1 MKKKDALSI
10 RLNTE
15 DNVVVALSDL
25 KAGTAIENNDT
36 VTRDAVPAGHKV
48 ATCSILRGEYIYK
61 YGQIIGVATIDIQ
74 PGEHVHTHN
83 VDISEFRRDYAI
95 DADAK
100 STEYIPKPEQATFNG
115 IVRDDGRVATRNY
128 IGVLPSVACSASVC
142 RYIADFFTDEIL
154 AAYPNVDGVVGIT
167 QTSGCGGPAY
177 GEGFEILQRSL
188 AGYARHPNF
197 WGVLFVG
204 LGCEVNQLELMFAN
218 MGLETGS
225 KLHAFTIQENGGT
238 EETINRGVGFIK
250 AMLPEANRVKRQSVS
265 AANLVLGMECGGSD
279 AYSGITAN
287 PALGVAADLV
297 VRNGGTVIL
306 SETTEIYGA
315 EHLLTQRANGQ
326 EIANKLID
334 LIHWWED
341 YTKINGAMINN
352 NPTPGNKAGG
362 LTTILEKSLGAVA
375 KAGSTR
381 LMEVYRYA
389 ETVREKGFVFMD
401 TPGYDLASITGM
413 VAGGANIICFTTG
426 CGTVLGCKP
435 SPIIKLASNT
445 EMFQRLS
452 GDMDI
457 NCGLIVQ
464 GKKTLEEMGA
474 AIFKKILDI
483 TSGQK
488 TKSEAFGFGDN
499 EFVPWHIGAM
509 V

>member
-1 MKKKDALSI
+1 MKKNDVLTI
-10 RLNTE
+10 RLHHE

-25 KAGTAIENNDT
+25 KIGTALENSGAT
-36 VTRDAVPAGHKV
+36 TRDAVPAGHKV
-48 ATCSILRGEYIYK
+48 ATSPISKGKYVYK
-61 YGQIIGVATIDIQ
+61 YGQIIGIATGDIQ
-74 PGEHVHTHN
+74 PGEHVHSHN
-83 VDISEFRRDYAI
+83 VDISGYNREYSI
-95 DADAK
+95 DPDAK
-100 STEYIPKPEQATFNG
+100 LTNYVSDHERATFDG
-115 IVRDDGRVATRNY
+115 FVRDDGQVATRNY

-142 RYIADFFTDEIL
+142 RYIADAFTDEIL

-167 QTSGCGGPAY
+167 QTSGCGSPAY

-197 WGVLFVG
+197 WGVMFVG
-204 LGCEVNQLELMFAN
+204 LGCEVNQLELMLAN
-218 MGLETGS
+218 TGLETGS
-225 KLHAFTIQENGGT
+225 KLHAFTIQETGGT
-238 EETINRGVGFIK
+238 RQTINRGVDMIK
-250 AMLPEANRVKRQSVS
+250 EMLPEANSAKRQPVS
-265 AANLVLGMECGGSD
+265 AANLVLGLECGGSD

-315 EHLLTQRANGQ
+315 EHLLIQRSNSKAV
-326 EIANKLID
+326 ADKLVD
-334 LIHWWED
+334 LIQWWEK
-341 YTKINGAMINN
+341 YTEMHGAVINN

-389 ETVREKGFVFMD
+389 ETVRKKGLVFMD

-413 VAGGANIICFTTG
+413 IAGGANMICFTTG

-435 SPIIKLASNT
+435 TPVIKLASNT
-445 EMFQRLS
+445 EMFKRLS

-464 GKKTLEEMGA
+464 GEKTQEEMGA
-474 AIFKKILDI
+474 AIFQNILD
-483 TSGQK
+483 TASGNK

-499 EFVPWHIGAM
+499 EFVPWHIGA
-509 V
+509 VV

>member
-1 MKKKDALSI
+1 MKKNDVLTI
-10 RLNTE
+10 RLHKE
-15 DNVVVALSDL
+15 DNVVVTLSDL
-25 KAGTAIENNDT
+25 KTGTAIENGIT
-36 VTRDAVPAGHKV
+36 TTRDTVPAGHKV
-48 ATCSILRGEYIYK
+48 ATCPVRKGEYIYK
-61 YGQIIGVATIDIQ
+61 YGQIIGAANMDIQ

-83 VDISEFRRDYAI
+83 VDISGYNRDYTI
-95 DADAK
+95 DPDAK
-100 STEYIPKPEQATFNG
+100 LTDYVPNHEQATFDG
-115 IVRDDGRVATRNY
+115 IVRDDEQVATRNY

-142 RYIADFFTDEIL
+142 RYIADAFTDDIL

-188 AGYARHPNF
+188 AGYARNPNF

-204 LGCEVNQLELMFAN
+204 LGCEVNQLELMLAN
-218 MGLETGS
+218 TGLETSS
-225 KLHAFTIQENGGT
+225 KLHAFKIQENGGT
-238 EETINRGVGFIK
+238 EQTINRGIDIIK
-250 AMLPEANRVKRQSVS
+250 EMLPEANSAKRQPVS
-265 AANLVLGMECGGSD
+265 AANLVLGLECGGSD

-315 EHLLTQRANGQ
+315 EHLLIQRANSK
-326 EIANKLID
+326 EVAKKLID
-334 LIHWWED
+334 LIQWWEK
-341 YTKINGAMINN
+341 YTEMHGAVINN

-389 ETVREKGFVFMD
+389 ETVWEKGLVFMD

-413 VAGGANIICFTTG
+413 IAGGANIVCFTTG

-435 SPIIKLASNT
+435 TPVIKLASNT
-445 EMFQRLS
+445 EMFSRLS

-464 GKKTLEEMGA
+464 GKKTQEEMGA
-474 AIFKKILDI
+474 EIFQNILN
-483 TSGQK
+483 TASGNK
-488 TKSEAFGFGDN
+488 TKSEAFRFGDN
-499 EFVPWHIGAM
+499 EFVPWHVGA
-509 V
+509 VL

>member
-1 MKKKDALSI
+1 MKKNDVLTI
-10 RLNTE
+10 RLHHE
-15 DNVVVALSDL
+15 DNVVVALGDL
-25 KAGTAIENNDT
+25 KIGTALEKDGAA
-36 VTRDAVPAGHKV
+36 TRDAVPAGHKV
-48 ATCSILRGEYIYK
+48 ATSPISKGKYVYK
-61 YGQIIGVATIDIQ
+61 YGQIIGIATRDIQ
-74 PGEHVHTHN
+74 PGEHVHSHN
-83 VDISEFRRDYAI
+83 LDISGYNREYSI
-95 DADAK
+95 DSDAK
-100 STEYIPKPEQATFNG
+100 LTNYVSDHERATFDG
-115 IVRDDGRVATRNY
+115 FVRDDGQVATRNY

-142 RYIADFFTDEIL
+142 RYIADAFTDEIL

-167 QTSGCGGPAY
+167 QTSGCGGPDY

-204 LGCEVNQLELMFAN
+204 LGCEVNQLELMLAN
-218 MGLETGS
+218 TGLETGS
-225 KLHAFTIQENGGT
+225 KLHAFTIQETGGT
-238 EETINRGVGFIK
+238 RQTINRGVDMIK
-250 AMLPEANRVKRQSVS
+250 EMLPEANSARRQPVS
-265 AANLVLGMECGGSD
+265 AANLVLGLECGGSD

-315 EHLLTQRANGQ
+315 ENLLIQRSSSKAV
-326 EIANKLID
+326 ADKLIG
-334 LIHWWED
+334 LIQWWEK
-341 YTKINGAMINN
+341 YTEMHGAVINN

-389 ETVREKGFVFMD
+389 ETVRKKGLVFMD

-413 VAGGANIICFTTG
+413 IAGGANMICFTTG

-435 SPIIKLASNT
+435 TPVIKLASNT
-445 EMFQRLS
+445 EMFKRLS

-464 GKKTLEEMGA
+464 GEKTQEEMGA
-474 AIFKKILDI
+474 AIYQNILD
-483 TSGQK
+483 TASGNK

-499 EFVPWHIGAM
+499 EFVPWHIGA
-509 V
+509 VV

>member
-1 MKKKDALSI
+1 MNRRDVLTI
-10 RLNTE
+10 RLNAE
-15 DNVVVALSDL
+15 DNTAVAIADL
-25 KAGTAIENNDT
+25 QAGTVIDKDGI

-48 ATCSILRGEYIYK
+48 ATRRIAKGQNIYK
-61 YGQIIGVATIDIQ
+61 YGHIIGAAIMDIQ

-83 VDISEFRRDYAI
+83 VDISEYNREYTI
-95 DADAK
+95 DSEAK
-100 STEYIPKPEQATFNG
+100 STDYIPDSERAKFNG
-115 IVRDDGRVATRNY
+115 IVRDDGQVATRNY
-128 IGVLPSVACSASVC
+128 IGVLPSVACSASVS
-142 RYIADFFTDEIL
+142 RYIADAFTDDIL

-167 QTSGCGGPAY
+167 HTSGCGGPAY

-204 LGCEVNQLELMFAN
+204 LGCEVNQLELMLAST
-218 MGLETGS
+218 GLETS
-225 KLHAFTIQENGGT
+225 SRLQAFTIQESGGT
-238 EETINRGVGFIK
+238 EKTINRGVDMIK

-287 PALGVAADLV
+287 PALGEAADLV

-315 EHLLTQRANGQ
+315 EHLLAQRAISP
-326 EIANKLID
+326 EVADKLID
-334 LIHWWED
+334 LIDWWKT
-341 YTKINGAMINN
+341 YTKINGAVINN

-375 KAGSTR
+375 KAGSAR

-413 VAGGANIICFTTG
+413 ISGGANIVCFTTG

-435 SPIIKLASNT
+435 TPVLKLASNSS
-445 EMFQRLS
+445 MYSKLS
-452 GDMDI
+452 DDMDI
-457 NCGLIVQ
+457 NCGVIATGEASVKEV
-464 GKKTLEEMGA
+464 GK
-474 AIFKKILDI
+474 AIFQEILE
-483 TSGQK
+483 TSSGKK
-488 TKSEAFGFGDN
+488 TKSECYGYGDN
-499 EFVPWHIGAM
+499 EFVPWHIGA
-509 V
+509 VL

>member
-1 MKKKDALSI
+1 MNNVEILTI
-10 RLNTE
+10 RLNAE
-15 DNVVVALSDL
+15 DNVVVAMRELDV
-25 KAGTAIENNDT
+25 GHRIENEKL
-36 VTRDAVPAGHKV
+36 VTRDPIPGGHKV
-48 ATCSILRGEYIYK
+48 ATGAISKGDYVRK
-61 YGQIIGVATIDIQ
+61 YGQIIGAATVDIQ
-74 PGEHVHTHN
+74 PGEHVHIHN
-83 VDISEFRRDYAI
+83 VDISGYKRDYTV
-95 DADAK
+95 DPDAK
-100 STEYIPKPEQATFNG
+100 LTDYIPKPEQATFNG
-115 IVRDDGRVATRNY
+115 IVRDDGQVATRNY
-128 IGVLPSVACSASVC
+128 IGVLPSVACSASIC
-142 RYIADFFTDEIL
+142 RYIADVFTDEIL
-154 AAYPNVDGVVGIT
+154 AAYPNVDGVVGLT

-197 WGVLFVG
+197 WGVVFVG
-204 LGCEVNQLELMFAN
+204 LGCEVNQLESMFAN
-218 MGLETGS
+218 TGLETSS

-238 EETINRGVGFIK
+238 EQTINRGVDMIK
-250 AMLPEANRVKRQSVS
+250 AMLPEANSVKRQPVS

-297 VRNGGTVIL
+297 VRHGGTAIL

-315 EHLLTQRANGQ
+315 EHLLIQRADNQ
-326 EIANKLID
+326 AAADKLID
-334 LIHWWED
+334 LIQWWEK
-341 YTKINGAMINN
+341 YTKINGAQINN
-352 NPTPGNKAGG
+352 NPSPGNKAGG
-362 LTTILEKSLGAVA
+362 LTTILEKSLGAVS

-389 ETVREKGFVFMD
+389 ETVRKKGLVFMD

-435 SPIIKLASNT
+435 TPVIKLASNT

-452 GDMDI
+452 GDIDI

-464 GKKTLEEMGA
+464 GKKTQDEIGA
-474 AIFKKILDI
+474 AIFQNILD
-483 TSGQK
+483 TASGRK